1 MSCPRVTYMK
11 GNGGLL
17 AGYGHLMSSYK
28 TECKRSISSS
38 KVTGQYIVGEGR
50 GLRNPLSSSNNYQP

>member
-1 MSCPRVTYMK
+1 MK